1 MTRRRMGE
9 GSALRVMFGR
19 RPHGSPVGNT
29 GCAVVAVASGGV
41 FVASTVYTAYVLTG
55 GHL

>member
-29 GCAVVAVASGGV
+29 GCAVASGGV